1 MTSSQSPAGNH
12 QRSQPTSHGLVSPS
26 SSPQSATRVNTAPVV
41 SERPSVKL
49 KAVGGKSNILNSA
62 VVNAAGQ
69 SLYLISGDS
78 KRTTMVACK
87 DNVKV
92 ATVEWNRS
100 SPRMTFRQKKMKCKE
115 WLPFA
120 RPDTEYKRPSLPSC
134 AHSESDTASARIL
147 THGDSQFIWINKSST
162 SGYVS
167 TVLGNLCDG
176 LIKLLQLIP
185 ANRPGLSVARW
196 RIRIRSD
203 DLDLEIFQEALVESG
218 LLEAIVV
225 SIALLRSG
233 HSFSNTTRESGTYAL
248 RYSSGMWPAMGS

>member
-1 MTSSQSPAGNH
+1 
-12 QRSQPTSHGLVSPS
+12 VSPS
-26 SSPQSATRVNTAPVV
+26 SSPQSATLVNTAPVV

-49 KAVGGKSNILNSA
+49 KAVGGKSDILNSA

-69 SLYLISGDS
+69 SLYFISGDS

-92 ATVEWNRS
+92 ATVDWNRS
-100 SPRMTFRQKKMKCKE
+100 SPRMTFRQKNMKCKE

-120 RPDTEYKRPSLPSC
+120 RPDT
-134 AHSESDTASARIL
+134 DARIL

-162 SGYVS
+162 SGY
-167 TVLGNLCDG
+167 
-176 LIKLLQLIP
+176 LIP
-185 ANRPGLSVARW
+185 ANRPGLSIARW

-233 HSFSNTTRESGTYAL
+233 RSFSNTTRESGTYAL